1 MSDRPIDLLRTLA
14 DNAHRRLFLASH
26 IVLDDE
32 VPHILR
38 RARERGVSVRLF
50 TQVADQE
57 DGGLRIKT
65 LGLDGQYTGA
75 DLARHDATLRKLAHN
90 GVQIQSGPVFSHVK
104 LWVADG
110 HVAATGSANLT
121 TNSLGAESGGAIEVM
136 QPFQGDVAT
145 ALASVAAWLWDSS
158 TLRCDAD
165 ATTGFRITQ
174 QLGKTSPPPQHPAVI
189 VGVPGHGYPILE
201 ALRTAIRRAER
212 SILLV
217 TMSAYRWTDLP
228 GFEAALKDALD
239 RGVSVTLARRA
250 PEARFT
256 ECPSI
261 TAMQGLGMRVIDIPG
276 LHAKGVVIDD
286 AWTAIFTGN
295 LNPFSLAGSQPT
307 DHVELAVV
315 DSAGNAHLNRSRSR
329 LLEVTTIR

>member
-1 MSDRPIDLLRTLA
+1 MSDRPIDLLRTVA

-50 TQVADQE
+50 THLADQE

-75 DLARHDATLRKLAHN
+75 DVAKHDATLRQLAHN
-90 GVQIQSGPVFSHVK
+90 GVQVQSGPVFSHVK

-110 HVAATGSANLT
+110 HIAVTGSANLT
-121 TNSLGAESGGAIEVM
+121 TNSLNAENGGAIEVM

-145 ALASVAAWLWDSS
+145 ALAAVAVWLWDSS
-158 TLRCDAD
+158 TFYCNAD
-165 ATTGFRITQ
+165 ATTGFRIEQ
-174 QLGKTSPPPQHPAVI
+174 KLGKTSPPPQHSAVI
-189 VGVPGHGYPILE
+189 VGVPGHGYPILD
-201 ALRTAIRRAER
+201 AFRAAIQRAER

-217 TMSAYRWTDLP
+217 TMSAYRWADLP
-228 GFEAALKDALD
+228 GFEAALEDALD

-250 PEARFT
+250 PETRFA

-276 LHAKGVVIDD
+276 LHAKGFVIDD

-295 LNPFSLAGSQPT
+295 LNPFSLAGSKPT

-315 DSAGNAHLNRSRSR
+315 DATRSGHLAQARQR
-329 LLEVTTIR
+329 LLSIAAS

>member
-1 MSDRPIDLLRTLA
+1 VSERPIDLLRTIEEGA
-14 DNAHRRLFLASH
+14 NRRLFLASH

-57 DGGLRIKT
+57 AGGLRIKT

-75 DLARHDATLRKLAHN
+75 DLARHDAALRQLARN
-90 GVQIQSGPVFSHVK
+90 GVQIQSGPIFSHVK

-110 HVAATGSANLT
+110 HIAATGSVNLT
-121 TNSLGAESGGAIEVM
+121 ANSLGADNGGAIEVM
-136 QPFQGDVAT
+136 QPFQGDLAA
-145 ALASVAAWLWDSS
+145 ALAAVARWLWDSS

-174 QLGKTSPPPQHPAVI
+174 QFGKTSPPPQHPAVI

-201 ALRTAIRRAER
+201 AFRAAIRRAER

-217 TMSAYRWTDLP
+217 TMSAYRWNDLP
-228 GFEAALKDALD
+228 GFEVALADALD
-239 RGVSVTLARRA
+239 RGVAVTLARRA

-261 TAMQGLGMRVIDIPG
+261 SEMQGRGMRVIDVPG
-276 LHAKGVVIDD
+276 LHAKGIVIDD

-295 LNPFSLAGSQPT
+295 LNPFSLAGAKPT

-315 DSAGNAHLNRSRSR
+315 DASGCGHLAQARQR
-329 LLEVTTIR
+329 LLSIAAS